1 MIAKLFSNENP
12 AMNMRRF
19 FLVSLG
25 LAVLAVGFDMA
36 ALSQYSRGARV
47 YARAVVLPESE
58 RVAAKSEAQTYR
70 SRGTVVS
77 LVGLAFALASLVF
90 VIVSARK
97 HEPAWRSVTVAL
109 LVFYVM
115 LQFALT

>member
-1 MIAKLFSNENP
+1 
-12 AMNMRRF
+12 MNIRRF

-25 LAVLAVGFDMA
+25 LAVVAVGLHLA
-36 ALSQYSRGARV
+36 ALHQFSSGARII
-47 YARAVVLPESE
+47 ARSVVLPEGE
-58 RVAAKSEAQTYR
+58 RVAARSEARAYST
-70 SRGTVVS
+70 RGTVVS
-77 LVGLAFALASLVF
+77 FVGLTFALTSLAF

-97 HEPAWRSVTVAL
+97 HEPAWRSVTCAL